1 MPTPTNGNKED
12 QSSSSS
18 TQEARDATKK
28 QGGGSSSRPVLR
40 IVNEG
45 LQAGTSLLGRAAS
58 VPFIKNKRSA
68 VGSTPSVDTK
78 HESSNNQMEE
88 STTTPSNPETA
99 RSTYASSSPK
109 ESTPIFPTRT
119 EARPEA
125 ESQRTQTS
133 TLTFGPI
140 SEFLFRDSTLLMIFP
155 SFAASVYLLKTNWS
169 LVSDGQ
175 VVPTQACASLILL
188 AFLLGRES
196 QYLCICGESMPEPNR
211 TSSSK
216 VVSFDDE
223 KQFISSFRGSFRGDQ
238 VTQTHTFFR
247 SLVGNLT
254 KANINFGPKIGV
266 RMSRGNLQ
274 TSIRS
279 SLQKLPSGRTP
290 KPFWKENL
298 DRSSDLMQSL
308 LRNPKFK
315 RSGRATPL
323 SPSDDDAKSFK
334 LSGTHAVTPLEVKGS
349 IDSKGSVQLGPI
361 DFDKAQPTK
370 RKGDAIIDPYF
381 HLRGIDIFLT
391 TDGNSQERIW
401 LLPPLKEVGLRT
413 KPTFCI
419 NCLLPWANFVAYF
432 AMPPWFTD
440 TTSSLEVREGDTP
453 DEVALKRFL
462 KASAE
467 EKTQQFS
474 LRPCLVEG
482 PLPIRMMASP
492 GEEYEVGSEYL
503 PMQWHL
509 DEGRGGEAPLL
520 GLDIDCSSDKALR
533 TAASLAKRY
542 LYSVSIDVGVVI
554 ENEDMACCLG
564 LFRMDKID
572 TKSCPE
578 LPEHTVEEDIHR
590 ASAVMLGSSRTTQPA
605 LR

>member
-1 MPTPTNGNKED
+1 MPTLDKDKAD

-18 TQEARDATKK
+18 IQDATAAK
-28 QGGGSSSRPVLR
+28 QAGGSSRPVLR
-40 IVNEG
+40 LVNEG
-45 LQAGTSLLGRAAS
+45 LQAGTSLIGRAAT
-58 VPFIKNKRSA
+58 VPFMKNKQSA
-68 VGSTPSVDTK
+68 VDSAVSVDTK
-78 HESSNNQMEE
+78 NELSNHGMGESA
-88 STTTPSNPETA
+88 TTPSNAETTM
-99 RSTYASSSPK
+99 STYASAPK
-109 ESTPIFPTRT
+109 ESTPNPPT
-119 EARPEA
+119 EPKPDA
-125 ESQRTQTS
+125 ELQHTRYQTS
-133 TLTFGPI
+133 TFILGPI
-140 SEFLFRDSTLLMIFP
+140 SEFLFRDSTLFMIVP
-155 SFAASVYLLKTNWS
+155 CVAVTTYLLKVDWL
-169 LVSDGQ
+169 LVSDGD

-196 QYLCICGESMPEPNR
+196 KHLCIRGENMTGSNK
-211 TSSSK
+211 TSNSK
-216 VVSFDDE
+216 MVTFDDE
-223 KQFISSFRGSFRGDQ
+223 RQDISSFRGSFGRGDQ

-247 SLVGNLT
+247 SLVNNLT
-254 KANINFGPKIGV
+254 KANINFGPKIGIRV
-266 RMSRGNLQ
+266 SRGDLQ

-279 SLQKLPSGRTP
+279 SLQKLPPGRTP

-315 RSGRATPL
+315 RSGRATPP
-323 SPSDDDAKSFK
+323 SSSDDEVKS
-334 LSGTHAVTPLEVKGS
+334 LEMSEVHVPTANELKGS

-370 RKGDAIIDPYF
+370 RNGDAVIEPYF
-381 HLRGIDIFLT
+381 LLRGIDVFLT
-391 TDGNSQERIW
+391 TDGNPQERIW
-401 LLPPLKEVGLRT
+401 QLSPLKAVGLRT

-440 TTSSLEVREGDTP
+440 MTRSLEVKEGDTP
-453 DEVALKRFL
+453 DEVALKMFL
-462 KASAE
+462 KASAQQ
-467 EKTQQFS
+467 KTDQFS

-509 DEGRGGEAPLL
+509 DEGRVDEAPLL
-520 GLDIDCSSDKALR
+520 GLDIDCTSDKALR

-542 LYSVSIDVGVVI
+542 LCSVKIDVGVVI
-554 ENEDMACCLG
+554 ENEDIACCLG

-572 TKSCPE
+572 TKTCPE

-590 ASAVMLGSSRTTQPA
+590 ASAVMLGSSRSRPC
-605 LR
+605 

>member
-1 MPTPTNGNKED
+1 MPTPTDGNKQED

-18 TQEARDATKK
+18 IQEARGATKK
-28 QGGGSSSRPVLR
+28 QGGGRPVLR

-45 LQAGTSLLGRAAS
+45 IQAGTSLLGRAAS

-68 VGSTPSVDTK
+68 VDSTASVDAK
-78 HESSNNQMEE
+78 PGFSA
-88 STTTPSNPETA
+88 TTPSNPDGTV
-99 RSTYASSSPK
+99 SPNYASSSPK

-119 EARPEA
+119 EARPDA
-125 ESQRTQTS
+125 ESQCTQTS
-133 TLTFGPI
+133 ILTFGPI
-140 SEFLFRDSTLLMIFP
+140 SEFLFRDSTLLMIVP
-155 SFAASVYLLKTNWS
+155 SLAATLCLLKS
-169 LVSDGQ
+169 HRPLVSDGQ

-196 QYLCICGESMPEPNR
+196 KNLCIRGESIPEPNK

-216 VVSFDDE
+216 AVSFDDE
-223 KQFISSFRGSFRGDQ
+223 KQFISDSFRGSFRGDQ

-266 RMSRGNLQ
+266 RMSRGDLQ

-298 DRSSDLMQSL
+298 DRSSDLVQSL

-323 SPSDDDAKSFK
+323 SPRDDDVKSFE
-334 LSGTHAVTPLEVKGS
+334 LSGARMPAPLEVKGS

-391 TDGNSQERIW
+391 TDGNPQERIW
-401 LLPPLKEVGLRT
+401 LLTPLKEVGLRT
-413 KPTFCI
+413 KPTFFI

-440 TTSSLEVREGDTP
+440 STSSLEVKEGDTS
-453 DEVALKRFL
+453 DEVAPKRFL
-462 KASAE
+462 KAS
-467 EKTQQFS
+467 
-474 LRPCLVEG
+474 
-482 PLPIRMMASP
+482 
-492 GEEYEVGSEYL
+492 SE
-503 PMQWHL
+503 QRH
-509 DEGRGGEAPLL
+509 
-520 GLDIDCSSDKALR
+520 S
-533 TAASLAKRY
+533 
-542 LYSVSIDVGVVI
+542 
-554 ENEDMACCLG
+554 N
-564 LFRMDKID
+564 FR
-572 TKSCPE
+572 
-578 LPEHTVEEDIHR
+578 
-590 ASAVMLGSSRTTQPA
+590 
-605 LR
+605 

>member
-1 MPTPTNGNKED
+1 MPTLNKDREG

-18 TQEARDATKK
+18 IQDATGAK
-28 QGGGSSSRPVLR
+28 QAGGGGSSRPVLR
-40 IVNEG
+40 LVNEG
-45 LQAGTSLLGRAAS
+45 LQAGTGLLGRAAS

-68 VGSTPSVDTK
+68 VASTTSVDARPAQ
-78 HESSNNQMEE
+78 SNHITEE
-88 STTTPSNPETA
+88 SATTPSH
-99 RSTYASSSPK
+99 ASSSPK
-109 ESTPIFPTRT
+109 ERTPIFPT
-119 EARPEA
+119 EPRPEA

-140 SEFLFRDSTLLMIFP
+140 SEFVFRDSTLLMIVP
-155 SFAASVYLLKTNWS
+155 SLAVTAHLLKADWP

-196 QYLCICGESMPEPNR
+196 KNLCIRGEKISAPNK

-216 VVSFDDE
+216 AVSFDDE
-223 KQFISSFRGSFRGDQ
+223 KQFISSFRGSFRGDRA
-238 VTQTHTFFR
+238 TQTHTFFR
-247 SLVGNLT
+247 SVVGNLT
-254 KANINFGPKIGV
+254 KANINFGPKLGV
-266 RMSRGNLQ
+266 RMSRGDLQ
-274 TSIRS
+274 TSISS
-279 SLQKLPSGRTP
+279 SLQKLPSGRSP

-315 RSGRATPL
+315 RAGRATTSL
-323 SPSDDDAKSFK
+323 SPNDDDAKSFE
-334 LSGTHAVTPLEVKGS
+334 LSEARVPTPLEVKGS

-361 DFDKAQPTK
+361 DFDKAQPKK

-391 TDGNSQERIW
+391 TDGNPQERIW

-419 NCLLPWANFVAYF
+419 NCLLPWANMVAYF
-432 AMPPWFTD
+432 LMPPWFAD
-440 TTSSLEVREGDTP
+440 TTSSLEFKEGDTP

-462 KASAE
+462 KAPAE

-482 PLPIRMMASP
+482 PLPIKMMASP

-509 DEGRGGEAPLL
+509 DEGREGEAPLL
-520 GLDIDCSSDKALR
+520 GLDIDCTSDKALR

-554 ENEDMACCLG
+554 ENEDVACCLG

-572 TKSCPE
+572 TKTCPE
-578 LPEHTVEEDIHR
+578 LPEHTVEEEDIHR
-590 ASAVMLGSSRTTQPA
+590 ASAVVLTSSRSQPV
-605 LR
+605 LS

>member
-1 MPTPTNGNKED
+1 MPTLNKDEED

-18 TQEARDATKK
+18 IQDAT
-28 QGGGSSSRPVLR
+28 SRPVLR
-40 IVNEG
+40 LVNEG
-45 LQAGTSLLGRAAS
+45 LQAGTGLLGRAAS

-68 VGSTPSVDTK
+68 VASTTSVDARPAR
-78 HESSNNQMEE
+78 SNHITEE
-88 STTTPSNPETA
+88 SATTPSH
-99 RSTYASSSPK
+99 ASSSPK
-109 ESTPIFPTRT
+109 ERTPIFPT
-119 EARPEA
+119 EPRPEA
-125 ESQRTQTS
+125 EPQRTQTS

-140 SEFLFRDSTLLMIFP
+140 SEFVFRDSTLLLIVP
-155 SFAASVYLLKTNWS
+155 SLAVTACLLKADWS

-196 QYLCICGESMPEPNR
+196 KNLCIRGENMPGPKKTR
-211 TSSSK
+211 SSK
-216 VVSFDDE
+216 AVSFDDE
-223 KQFISSFRGSFRGDQ
+223 KQFISSFRGSSRGDR
-238 VTQTHTFFR
+238 VTQTHAFFR
-247 SLVGNLT
+247 SVVGNLT
-254 KANINFGPKIGV
+254 KANINFGPKVGI
-266 RMSRGNLQ
+266 RMSKGGLQ

-279 SLQKLPSGRTP
+279 SLQKLPSGHTP

-315 RSGRATPL
+315 RAGRATTSL
-323 SPSDDDAKSFK
+323 SPNDDDAKSFE
-334 LSGTHAVTPLEVKGS
+334 LSEAHVPTPLEVKGS

-370 RKGDAIIDPYF
+370 RKGDAIIDPCF

-391 TDGNSQERIW
+391 TDGNPQERIW

-432 AMPPWFTD
+432 AIPW
-440 TTSSLEVREGDTP
+440 SSLEEVKEGDTP

-462 KASAE
+462 KAPAE
-467 EKTQQFS
+467 EKSQQFS

-482 PLPIRMMASP
+482 PLPIKMMASP

-520 GLDIDCSSDKALR
+520 GLDIDCTSDKALR

-554 ENEDMACCLG
+554 ENEDVACCLG

-572 TKSCPE
+572 TKTCPE

-590 ASAVMLGSSRTTQPA
+590 ASAVMLTSSRTQPV
-605 LR
+605 LS